1 MVNVM
6 IKARRIQAMRHDDF
20 RRVLFGMTS
29 VNQGEHQTIKTTL
42 LRRSESLRFYML
54 SQGHGDERAERLLN
68 ALDDA
73 IYLLRDET
81 VRPLAY
87 KPEAIVRLMEA
98 VLGMITASSRLG
110 YVFYH
115 KYYGQIFTLAL
126 GLFTSSF
133 GIDRSKYYH
142 EYAVYLM
149 HFHFL
154 AWYIRMASWI
164 VQGNDVLSGQDALY
178 RHVFAWDR
186 RAGRLGY
193 LRNTAKVF
201 AADLMANLVLLDGD
215 PLTVG
220 AQALGWMRPHGLL
233 EAAERKEAAES
244 RSPLRQLKDLGAAQ
258 ALAAIAAAVERD
270 GPEAISEDEKMALET
285 HLARQGDGR
294 QMKVMTSTPVI
305 VGDKEKR
312 QELHA
317 MATYFGEEKQEIKG
331 NIVGLADKLRA
342 LSPWAEDLICF
353 IAEQETI
360 VKLSRDGFSRLPPLL
375 LVGPPGSGK
384 TAIAGAMAL
393 AAGIP
398 FDIVSASGGGDN
410 RDLAGTSAG
419 WSSAAPSRPILTI
432 FKHKSVN
439 PMFIVDEV
447 DKVGSSRQNGNIAD
461 TLLTM
466 IEKETAS
473 RYYDEALRATF
484 DISRISWVMT
494 ANDVA
499 GIPAPLLSRLRIVRV
514 GRPGAEHADAAIQA
528 LLQGIL
534 ADRGIPADAVPAIRV
549 GVLAV
554 IRRGFARP
562 SGADLRRVRAALER
576 ALALELADLT
586 MH

>member
-6 IKARRIQAMRHDDF
+6 IKARRVQAMRHDDF

-54 SQGHGDERAERLLN
+54 PQGHGDKRAERLMN

-164 VQGNDVLSGQDALY
+164 VQGNDVLSDLDALY
-178 RHVFAWDR
+178 KHVFAWDR

-201 AADLMANLVLLDGD
+201 AADLMANLVLLNGD

-233 EAAERKEAAES
+233 EAAERKETAEV
-244 RSPLRQLKDLGAAQ
+244 SPLRKLNEMGAAQ

-270 GPEAISEDEKMALET
+270 GQEAISEDERMVLEI
-285 HLARQGDGR
+285 HKARSSDSHFVNTMISAPAAAVDG
-294 QMKVMTSTPVI
+294 
-305 VGDKEKR
+305 EKR
-312 QELHA
+312 PEINK
-317 MATYFGEEKQEIKG
+317 MVTYFSDERQKVHGKIRG
-331 NIVGLADKLRA
+331 VADELRTM
-342 LSPWAEDLICF
+342 SPWAIEMVDF
-353 IAEQETI
+353 VAEQEKILQLGAGPI
-360 VKLSRDGFSRLPPLL
+360 VKVPPLL
-375 LVGPPGSGK
+375 LIGPPGSGK
-384 TAIAGAMAL
+384 TAL
-393 AAGIP
+393 AVAFARAAELPIE
-398 FDIVSASGGGDN
+398 VVTASGGGDN
-410 RDLAGTSAG
+410 RDFAGTSAG
-419 WSSAAPSRPILTI
+419 WSSATPSRPVATI
-432 FKHKSVN
+432 FKHKAAN
-439 PMFIVDEV
+439 PLIVIDEV
-447 DKVGSSRQNGNIAD
+447 DKIGTSRQNGNIAD

-466 IEKETAS
+466 IETETS
-473 RYYDEALRATF
+473 RRYYDEAMRATF
-484 DISRISWVMT
+484 DLSMISWIMT
-494 ANDVA
+494 ANSLDTV
-499 GIPAPLLSRLRIVRV
+499 PLPLRSRLRILHVS
-514 GRPGAEHADAAIQA
+514 RPGIEHADEAINA
-528 LLQGIL
+528 LFRGIL
-534 ADRGIPADAVPAIRV
+534 ADRGIHPDAAPAIRSDV
-549 GVLAV
+549 MAV
-554 IRRGFARP
+554 IRRGFGRQG
-562 SGADLRRVRAALER
+562 GADLRRVRAALER
-576 ALALELADLT
+576 ALALELT
-586 MH
+586 EMVMH